1 MTEKKYYVKKSENQ
15 KEYLILDKKDN
26 HCVCVLNI
34 EQINQEIKDW
44 IKDFEKKIQK
54 NEKHMNRFWIDK
66 DGRTIIDSKDDKYC
80 ECVDRHEAIRF
91 CIKLNTL
98 YNEKEYW
105 RRKYLIK

>member
-1 MTEKKYYVKKSENQ
+1 M
-15 KEYLILDKKDN
+15 ID
-26 HCVCVLNI
+26 
-34 EQINQEIKDW
+34 
-44 IKDFEKKIQK
+44 
-54 NEKHMNRFWIDK
+54 NRFWIDK